1 MAPVGASAFD
11 SLRLE
16 KGYRLWGAD
25 IHTDYTPYE
34 AGLGFAVRIDK
45 GEFIGRATLVSAD
58 ARATLVSA
66 DARATLVS
74 ADARATLVSA
84 DAASPHRKLC
94 CLTFESR
101 SAVVLGKEP
110 VVDGDTVLGYV
121 TSAGFGYSVDR
132 SIAYAYLPISH
143 TGSGTRVEVEY
154 FGRRYPARVSD
165 EPLYDPKG
173 LRLRG

>member
-34 AGLGFAVRIDK
+34 AGLGSAVRIDK
-45 GEFIGRATLVSAD
+45 GEFIG
-58 ARATLVSA
+58 
-66 DARATLVS
+66 RATLVS